1 MNAIFKRVSVRKF
14 TDAKVE
20 DEKVEKLLRAAMAA
34 PSGGNQQ
41 PWQFLVV
48 DDPALCEKL
57 GETSKFSKPAA
68 AAPLNIVPVMDRRGA
83 RFPEIADQD
92 MSACIENMLL
102 EAVELGLGGVWQGV
116 YPEPERMEHIRAL
129 FGLEEALEPFAIVS
143 IGYPADEPRAQ
154 QDRYDGARVHRNAW

>member
-20 DEKVEKLLRAAMAA
+20 EEKVEALLRAAMAA

-41 PWQFLVV
+41 PWQFLVI
-48 DDPALCEKL
+48 DDPTLCEKL

-68 AAPLNIVPVMDRRGA
+68 GAPLNIVPVMDRREA

-92 MSACIENMLL
+92 MSACTENILL
-102 EAVELGLGGVWQGV
+102 EAVELGLGAVWQGV
-116 YPEPERMEHIRAL
+116 YPVAERMQHIRDL
-129 FGLEEALEPFAIVS
+129 FGLEEGLEPFALIS
-143 IGYPADEPRAQ
+143 IGYPQAEPHGQ
-154 QDRYDGARVHRNAW
+154 QDRFDQGRIHRNAW

>member
-14 TDAKVE
+14 AEASVE
-20 DEKVEKLLRAAMAA
+20 DEKIERLLRAAMAA

-48 DDPALCEKL
+48 TEPELCEKL

-68 AAPLNIVPVMDRRGA
+68 AAPLNIVPVMDRRGV
-83 RFPEIADQD
+83 RFPEIAEQD
-92 MSACIENMLL
+92 MSACIENLLL

-116 YPEPERMEHIRAL
+116 YPVEERMAHIRGL
-129 FGLEEALEPFAIVS
+129 FGLEEGLEPFALVS
-143 IGYPADEPRAQ
+143 IGYPESEPHAQ
-154 QDRYDGARVHRNAW
+154 QDRFDEARIHRNAW